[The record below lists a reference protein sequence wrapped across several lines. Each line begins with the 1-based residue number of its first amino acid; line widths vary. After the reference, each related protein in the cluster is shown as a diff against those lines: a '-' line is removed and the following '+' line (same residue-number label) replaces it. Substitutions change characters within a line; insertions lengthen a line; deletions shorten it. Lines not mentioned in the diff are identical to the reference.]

1 MAVFAALSLFFSL
14 FFSCKQ
20 EPDDPVVSEI
30 SVALKEQGKVFIEGD
45 TLSKEDVAVTALYS
59 DGKTRDVTNRVKFT
73 PELPQTLA
81 APAFTLTTEYEEKK
95 AELKI
100 EVGKKNDYYK
110 NTDGK
115 YIKLKEI
122 LLALKDSDKDF
133 FEGDKISKDDFVV
146 TAKYEDDTTK
156 TVTEGVTFEGLTE
169 EKLTVGKVTIKATY
183 GSQSKS
189 LDITVHA
196 KGATVT
202 SISLALKAGRTF
214 IVDDTLFTDDFIVIA
229 TFSDGTTEDV
239 TKKSEFTGIGKQTQ
253 ADKVTI
259 RATYESKTA
268 NCEVTIQAKTVTSIS
283 LALKQQDKIY
293 VVDGTL
299 SASDF
304 IVTATYNNGTTED
317 VTSKSQIAGLG
328 NLTQAGKVKITATY
342 ETKSASLD
350 ITVRASGVTLTD
362 ISLALKPNKTFVVGD
377 TISRSDFIVTAI
389 FSDDT
394 TEDVTSASKFT
405 GLGKQTQAG
414 EVKIT
419 ATYNSLSKSR
429 DITVNAKPA
438 EETKVVSISL
448 ALENPGRTFVVGEY
462 IRWDDFT
469 VIATFSDGSAR
480 NVTWDS
486 SFEGLG
492 KQTEA
497 GNVKITATYSSK
509 TASIT
514 VQVVIP
520 ETLYIYDYN
529 ETVEN
534 WEWNSMQVEKEGS
547 CFYYE
552 FKRTATIDFCIS
564 TSQDYS
570 GRLGGGVAIPQ
581 TGDYVE
587 LNNYNDEFTILFFI
601 TKLGDRIYV
610 RYENGIYYARYVSS
624 DDESFD
630 PDEEIKAVK
639 NIIFD
644 IGFNDVDN
652 IGLLY
657 WPEYMLEGERLKIEV
672 KEWQGSAPCTY
683 KYEWWRHNSDVWE
696 CVDNATLA
704 DSPDFEEGY
713 FYWCTI
719 TATSS
724 NNSQYII
731 VKDSPRFYIASMDDV
746 SLSETIINL
755 DNTEITKDL
764 CVNVDRR
771 YCDSIEW
778 ETSDPFVVALDG
790 YVTGA
795 WGGGRETEKVTLL
808 ALRDGEATITVTVTR
823 RGETRSDTCTVTV
836 SGLNV
841 EEEKYSWWYSVLD
854 TSEVSTFQKVGLIFN
869 TVYIE
874 EDIEGNTI
882 SFGDQSN
889 DISDVKHT
897 GEIFYKWNGKDRT
910 AFSEVDKSTV
920 DNLILKTDVNMEKSL
935 VVYVCVPDEL
945 FPVNLYAWYWW
956 YDDEGWE
963 VSNSITAG
971 WPGVLM
977 KKCTENPAE

>member
-253 ADKVTI
+253 AGKVTI

-394 TEDVTSASKFT
+394 TEDVTNASKFT
-405 GLGKQTQAG
+405 GLGKT
-414 EVKIT
+414 T
-419 ATYNSLSKSR
+419 T
-429 DITVNAKPA
+429 
-438 EETKVVSISL
+438 
-448 ALENPGRTFVVGEY
+448 
-462 IRWDDFT
+462 
-469 VIATFSDGSAR
+469 
-480 NVTWDS
+480 
-486 SFEGLG
+486 
-492 KQTEA
+492 A
-497 GNVKITATYSSK
+497 GNVTITATYSSK
-509 TASIT
+509 SDSVT
-514 VQVVIP
+514 VKIAESSGSEP
-520 ETLYIYDYN
+520 MLYIAGN
-529 ETVEN
+529 FAESN
-534 WEWNSMQVEKEGS
+534 WSFVQMKKADN

-552 FKRTATIDFCIS
+552 FKDIGIINFDIS
-564 TSQDYS
+564 KTEGWSES
-570 GRLGGGVAIPQ
+570 VFGVATIPQ
-581 TGDYVE
+581 TGVYVA
-587 LNNYNDEFTILFFI
+587 LNLYHSFGRDATVDIANP
-601 TKLGDRIYV
+601 GDRIYV
-610 RYENGIYYARYVSS
+610 RYENGIYYVRYAAK
-624 DDESFD
+624 DEIVN
-630 PDEEIKAVK
+630 PNEEMEVVESIL
-639 NIIFD
+639 FD
-644 IGFNDVDN
+644 IWVTDVDN
-652 IGLLY
+652 DVLTY
-657 WPEYMLEGERLKIEV
+657 FPEYMLEGERLNVEV
-672 KEWQGSAPCTY
+672 VEASESTPCTY
-683 KYEWWRHNSDVWE
+683 KYQWYKNGEEVVGANSEGSPNFKEGDSYY
-696 CVDNATLA
+696 CVV
-704 DSPDFEEGY
+704 
-713 FYWCTI
+713 
-719 TATSS
+719 TATSKD
-724 NNSQYII
+724 NPKNI
-731 VKDSPRFYIASMDDV
+731 VKKRSPEFYICNKDMDDV
-746 SLSETIINL
+746 SLSADSISLNSEKMT
-755 DNTEITKDL
+755 DDL
-764 CVNVDRR
+764 WVASP

-778 ETSDPFVVALDG
+778 EVSDPFMVALDG
-790 YVTGA
+790 YSNI
-795 WGGGRETEKVTLL
+795 GGKKTYEVSLR
-808 ALRDGEATITVTVTR
+808 ALMNGEATITVTVAR
-823 RGETRSDTCTVTV
+823 RSVKKSLTCTVTV

-841 EEEKYSWWYSVLD
+841 EEEEYSWWYYELD
-854 TSEVSTFQKVGLIFN
+854 TSKASDSQSVCLIFN
-869 TVYIE
+869 DGDKLQTK
-874 EDIEGNTI
+874 DIKNV
-882 SFGDQSN
+882 QS
-889 DISDVKHT
+889 K
-897 GEIFYKWNGKDRT
+897 GEIFYKWDGESST
-910 AFSEVDKSTV
+910 VLAEIDKSKV
-920 DNLILKTDVNMEKSL
+920 DESILQTELDTENNL
-935 VVYVCVPDEL
+935 VVYVSVPDRL
-945 FPVNLYAWYWW
+945 LSVCLHTWDKNISGSFTFTGVQ
-956 YDDEGWE
+956 
-963 VSNSITAG
+963 
-971 WPGVLM
+971 WPGVPM
-977 KKCTENPAE
+977 KKCTASDENPAE

>member
-214 IVDDTLFTDDFIVIA
+214 IVDDTLSTDDFIVIA

-377 TISRSDFIVTAI
+377 TISKSDFIVTAI

-394 TEDVTSASKFT
+394 TEDVTNASKFT
-405 GLGKQTQAG
+405 GLGKT
-414 EVKIT
+414 T
-419 ATYNSLSKSR
+419 T
-429 DITVNAKPA
+429 
-438 EETKVVSISL
+438 
-448 ALENPGRTFVVGEY
+448 
-462 IRWDDFT
+462 
-469 VIATFSDGSAR
+469 
-480 NVTWDS
+480 
-486 SFEGLG
+486 
-492 KQTEA
+492 A
-497 GNVKITATYSSK
+497 GNVTITATYSSK
-509 TASIT
+509 SDSVTVKVIAS
-514 VQVVIP
+514 VPAVNP
-520 ETLYIYDYN
+520 ESLYIVGDFN
-529 ETVEN
+529 G
-534 WEWNSMQVEKEGS
+534 WNFEDGIIPMKKDGN

-552 FKRTATIDFCIS
+552 FEEPGIINFKICKTQGWMGQVF
-564 TSQDYS
+564 
-570 GRLGGGVAIPQ
+570 GGAAIPQ
-581 TGDYVE
+581 TGVYVAPNLAVNLIYTE
-587 LNNYNDEFTILFFI
+587 NATVDIANS
-601 TKLGDRIYV
+601 GDRIYV
-610 RYENGIYYARYVSS
+610 RYENGIYYVRYAAKGEIVN
-624 DDESFD
+624 
-630 PDEEIKAVK
+630 PNEEMEIVK
-639 NIIFD
+639 SILFD
-644 IGFNDVDN
+644 IWVTDVDN
-652 IGLLY
+652 NVLTY
-657 WPEYMLEGERLKIEV
+657 FPEYMLEGETLKATVGAYEGSVSFDYEYQWYKDGEQIVDANSESSPNF
-672 KEWQGSAPCTY
+672 KEGDSY
-683 KYEWWRHNSDVWE
+683 Y
-696 CVDNATLA
+696 CVV
-704 DSPDFEEGY
+704 
-713 FYWCTI
+713 
-719 TATSS
+719 TATSKD
-724 NNSQYII
+724 NPKNI
-731 VKDSPRFYIASMDDV
+731 VKKRSPEFYICNKDMDDV
-746 SLSETIINL
+746 SLSADSISLNSEKMT
-755 DNTEITKDL
+755 DDL
-764 CVNVDRR
+764 WVASP

-778 ETSDPFVVALDG
+778 EVSDPFMVALDG
-790 YVTGA
+790 YSNI
-795 WGGGRETEKVTLL
+795 GGKKTYEVSLR
-808 ALRDGEATITVTVTR
+808 ALMNGEATITVTVAR
-823 RGETRSDTCTVTV
+823 RSVKKSLTCTVTV

-841 EEEKYSWWYSVLD
+841 EEEEYSWWYYELD
-854 TSEVSTFQKVGLIFN
+854 TSKASDSQSVCLIFN
-869 TVYIE
+869 DGDKLQTK
-874 EDIEGNTI
+874 DIKNV
-882 SFGDQSN
+882 QS
-889 DISDVKHT
+889 K
-897 GEIFYKWNGKDRT
+897 GEIFYKWDGESST
-910 AFSEVDKSTV
+910 VLAEIDKSKV
-920 DNLILKTDVNMEKSL
+920 DESILQTELDTENNL
-935 VVYVCVPDEL
+935 VVYVSVPDRL
-945 FPVNLYAWYWW
+945 LSVCLHTWDKNISGSFTFTGVQ
-956 YDDEGWE
+956 
-963 VSNSITAG
+963 
-971 WPGVLM
+971 WPGVPM
-977 KKCTENPAE
+977 KKCTASDENPAE